1 MSDEHK
7 IIHRINTLFL
17 LKKVFCDFI
26 EILKFQVKKKKKK
39 THICKMEE
47 RVVEGGYPFTI
58 PNTQN
63 GLLGTDSCKT
73 QIAKGLVDDDS
84 LTKKCLSI
92 K

>member
-1 MSDEHK
+1 
-7 IIHRINTLFL
+7 
-17 LKKVFCDFI
+17 
-26 EILKFQVKKKKKK
+26 
-39 THICKMEE
+39 MEE

-58 PNTQN
+58 PTTQN
-63 GLLGTDSCKT
+63 GLLVTDSCKT